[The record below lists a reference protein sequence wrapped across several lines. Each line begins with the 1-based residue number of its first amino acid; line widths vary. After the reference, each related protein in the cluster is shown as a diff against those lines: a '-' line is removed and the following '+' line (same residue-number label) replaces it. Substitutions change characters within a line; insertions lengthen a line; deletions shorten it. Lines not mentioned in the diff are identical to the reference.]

1 MIVKIEVI
9 ARVLRIIQERLEKDL
24 PENLSETEM
33 YEQAIDVVRDVWK

>member
-1 MIVKIEVI
+1 MIVKLEVI

-33 YEQAIDVVRDVWK
+33 YEQAIEVVKDVWK